1 MKGFKILPFR
11 EGIRP
16 NYWFYSL
23 ILPDGMSRDGVI
35 HQLSEQKIQTRP
47 VWALINEQCDYGR
60 NEAYALG
67 KARYYRDHIVNLP
80 CSTNLT
86 AEDCTRVIEAVLAL

>member
-1 MKGFKILPFR
+1 R

-35 HQLSEQKIQTRP
+35 HRLSEQKIQTRP

-60 NEAYALG
+60 NEAYALE